1 MEKMLIIDSRL
12 GQFMKDRLRDLY
24 PKSFGKLELKTLDD
38 EIEENEKFEFFFIS
52 ARELCEN
59 EKTEALIRK
68 LGRKR
73 AVIFACSSEAL
84 YAEQVLK
91 ENKAHHAFIKEKL
104 LLFHN
109 PDYETKIKNAIH
121 YYSN

>member
-1 MEKMLIIDSRL
+1 MKQMLIIDSRL
-12 GQFMKDRLRDLY
+12 GEFIKNRLRDLY
-24 PKSFGKLELKTLDD
+24 PESFGKLAPKTLDD
-38 EIEENEKFEFFFIS
+38 IKENERFDFFFIS

-68 LGRKR
+68 LGRKQ